1 MVLSNPGNGT
11 LGDAS
16 GVVTII
22 DDDTPISG
30 PTVSITGGSALEGDR
45 VEFVVSLSEPSTDV
59 IRVDFGTVDGT
70 AVGDVDYQARAIGR
84 VTFQPGVT
92 SAIRRITT
100 IDDNSAEADE
110 TFTMQLSNPVNVTIS
125 TSSAVGTIIDN
136 D

>member
-1 MVLSNPGNGT
+1 

-22 DDDTPISG
+22 DDDTPITG
-30 PTVSITGGSALEGDR
+30 PTVSITGGSAVEGDR
-45 VEFVVSLSEPSTDV
+45 VEFTISLSEPSTDV

-70 AVGDVDYQARAIGR
+70 AVDGLDYQGRPIGR
-84 VTFQPGVT
+84 VTFQPGII

-110 TFTMQLSNPVNVTIS
+110 TFTLQLSNPVNVNILNF
-125 TSSAVGTIIDN
+125 SAVGTIVDN